1 VNVLGRDNVIGL
13 KVRELRISRGKSVRG
28 LAAEI
33 GVSAALLS
41 QVERGITDP
50 SLDTLRKLSRA
61 LDVPLFSLFG
71 ESDGQSAAVVRSE
84 SRMRV
89 RAPRGGVEYSRISA
103 GNGRVELLE
112 GRLDPGG
119 SSSDEPWSHPS
130 DEVVVV
136 IEGVLLVE
144 VAEERHRL
152 GLGDS
157 CSFDSRRPHR
167 YVNPGPGQAR
177 FLVAITP
184 PSY

>member
-1 VNVLGRDNVIGL
+1 VIGPR
-13 KVRELRISRGKSVRG
+13 VRQLRTSRGKSLRG

-50 SLDTLRKLSRA
+50 SLDTLRKLSQV

-71 ESDGQSAAVVRSE
+71 ESDEERVAVVRAE
-84 SRMRV
+84 ARMRV
-89 RAPRGGVEYSRISA
+89 RAPSGGVEYSRLSA
-103 GNGRVELLE
+103 GNGRIELLE
-112 GRLDPGG
+112 GCLDPGG
-119 SSSDEPWSHPS
+119 SSSEEPWSHPS
-130 DEVVVV
+130 EEVVVV

-144 VAEERHRL
+144 VAGERHRL

-157 CSFDSRRPHR
+157 CSFDSRCPHR
-167 YVNPGPGQAR
+167 YVNPGPGR
-177 FLVAITP
+177 VRYLVAITP

>member
-1 VNVLGRDNVIGL
+1 MIGL
-13 KVRELRISRGKSVRG
+13 KVRELRTSRGKSVRA

-50 SLDTLRKLSRA
+50 SLDTLRKLSRV
-61 LDVPLFSLFG
+61 LNVPLFSLFEGSDG
-71 ESDGQSAAVVRSE
+71 ESVAVVRSE

-89 RAPRGGVEYSRISA
+89 RSPRGGVEYSRLSA
-103 GNGRVELLE
+103 GNGRIELLE

-119 SSSDEPWSHPS
+119 SSSDAPWSHPS
-130 DEVVVV
+130 EEVVVV

-167 YVNPGPGQAR
+167 YVNPGPRQAR